1 MQHNILFVDDEDN
14 ILKSIKR
21 ALIDEEYNCYF
32 TNNAKDGLEI
42 IKSNQIDVVISD
54 MRMPEVDGLEFLK
67 QVEATN
73 PNIVK
78 MILSGQA
85 DMYQLIEVINSLNV
99 FSFILKPWDVEATLK
114 PAINKA
120 LKQSNLIKENK
131 DLNKKLEA
139 QLRELEIKHF
149 RLQNVMASLDDS
161 NSIIMAIANAIEA
174 KDSLTNGHINRVAYW
189 AEKIGKRLALS
200 EVELEILR
208 KGATLHDIGKIG
220 IPDSI
225 LNKPGALSN
234 EEFEIMKTHTVI
246 GEKIIRN
253 LKSCENIKS
262 IIRHHHEKLN
272 GCGYPDGIKGAQIN
286 LYTRIVAIVDIYD
299 ALIADRP
306 YRKVMKQEQAFAILD
321 SDAERGLLD
330 PDIVEMLK
338 EEVLQDAEKTCLL

>member
-1 MQHNILFVDDEDN
+1 MESNILFVDDEDN
-14 ILKSIKR
+14 ILKSLKR

-32 TNNAKDGLEI
+32 ANNAKDGLEI
-42 IKSNQIDVVISD
+42 IKTNSIDVVISD
-54 MRMPEVDGLEFLK
+54 MRMPEVDGLHFLK
-67 QVEATN
+67 QVEAAN
-73 PNIVK
+73 PSIVK
-78 MILSGQA
+78 MFLSGQA
-85 DMYQLIEVINSLNV
+85 DMYQLIEVINSLDV
-99 FSFILKPWDVEATLK
+99 FSFILKPWDVETTLK
-114 PAINKA
+114 PAITNA
-120 LKQSNLIKENK
+120 LKQANLIKENK
-131 DLNKKLEA
+131 DLNRKLES
-139 QLRELEIKHF
+139 QLKELEIKHF

-200 EVELEILR
+200 EAELEILR

-272 GCGYPDGIKGAQIN
+272 GCGYPDGIKGPQIN

-306 YRKVMKQEQAFAILD
+306 YRKAMKQEQAFAILD
-321 SDAERGLLD
+321 NDAQRGLLD